1 MGKYPK
7 GASLG
12 TCDHLDIWPE
22 WWGDMTWPKK
32 HNLPA
37 HLPTYLPTCLPPIEN
52 TIRSDPR
59 DLWLLR
65 YLIRVLRTH
74 DLTQK
79 NLPTYLPTYL
89 HNYSPTYLP
98 CDTRQSSRLVT
109 IETQIT
115 ILTIENLNSWQ
126 SFLPDNQEWQWTA
139 FPILA
144 MSWLIFERRFIQ
156 SASCLLQELVSI
168 YSFWRIAW
176 KQVSRWF
183 ISLKV
188 FRHFCE
194 MLIIVLPIIR
204 RVNYKVCV
212 RSFCFR

>member
-1 MGKYPK
+1 MRRHDLTQKDLCTSIKEHPK
-7 GASLG
+7 GAILG
-12 TCDHLDIWPE
+12 TCDLLDIWSD

-98 CDTRQSSRLVT
+98 CDTRQSCRLVT
-109 IETQIT
+109 IETLIT

-126 SFLPDNQEWQWTA
+126 SLLPDNQEWHWTA
-139 FPILA
+139 FAILA
-144 MSWLIFERRFIQ
+144 MF
-156 SASCLLQELVSI
+156 
-168 YSFWRIAW
+168 
-176 KQVSRWF
+176 
-183 ISLKV
+183 LK
-188 FRHFCE
+188 
-194 MLIIVLPIIR
+194 
-204 RVNYKVCV
+204 K
-212 RSFCFR
+212 

>member
-1 MGKYPK
+1 
-7 GASLG
+7 
-12 TCDHLDIWPE
+12 
-22 WWGDMTWPKK
+22 MTWPKK

-65 YLIRVLRTH
+65 YLSRVLRTH

-98 CDTRQSSRLVT
+98 CDTRQSCRLVT
-109 IETQIT
+109 IETLIT

-126 SFLPDNQEWQWTA
+126 SLLPDNQEWQWTA
-139 FPILA
+139 FAILA
-144 MSWLIFERRFIQ
+144 MFTHTKNWRKKHPQNTQTS
-156 SASCLLQELVSI
+156 QELRMLSSVTLDC
-168 YSFWRIAW
+168 
-176 KQVSRWF
+176 QVT
-183 ISLKV
+183 K
-188 FRHFCE
+188 
-194 MLIIVLPIIR
+194 IVMNSGSQL
-204 RVNYKVCV
+204 
-212 RSFCFR
+212 

>member
-126 SFLPDNQEWQWTA
+126 SFLPDNQEWQTLCLFQDLRVFFEWTNLT
-139 FPILA
+139 PLLA
-144 MSWLIFERRFIQ
+144 SVATIDFLLVNLVESFKACFGITLL
-156 SASCLLQELVSI
+156 AS
-168 YSFWRIAW
+168 
-176 KQVSRWF
+176 
-183 ISLKV
+183 
-188 FRHFCE
+188 
-194 MLIIVLPIIR
+194 
-204 RVNYKVCV
+204 VNYKPNISYFQCLSKA
-212 RSFCFR
+212 RCPKGRLQKRPF